1 MLIIKNKC
9 TWVDIGL
16 PNEAD
21 AEFLKKEF
29 SFPPNALEGLMEQS
43 PRQSVSK
50 YNGLLYMV
58 IHFPF
63 WEAEKQITR
72 PLELD
77 IILTKNAIVTVRYEN
92 HIEPIEQILANCEP
106 SEIGEKYLNT
116 TPYAFLEKL
125 LDTYFEYC
133 SREIRHI
140 SDNLDIVEKEILEN
154 NGSHEL
160 LVNKLAVLKRDIL
173 SFRRIASLNKNILE
187 SLKISG
193 ETFYGK
199 ESSSCFDELANASFR
214 MNNTIEGFSD
224 IISSLENTFNTLVS
238 AQVNKLTKTYT
249 YISLIIWPALLVFAF
264 YQTNGLNMPFIERQY
279 SWIYILSLAAA
290 LSLIVFAILKKKK
303 VI

>member
-1 MLIIKNKC
+1 
-9 TWVDIGL
+9 
-16 PNEAD
+16 
-21 AEFLKKEF
+21 
-29 SFPPNALEGLMEQS
+29 MEQS

-50 YNGLLYMV
+50 YNNLLYMV

-63 WEAEKQITR
+63 WEAEEQITR

-77 IILTKNAIVTVRYEN
+77 VILTKNAIVTVRYEN

-160 LVNKLAVLKRDIL
+160 LVNRLAVLKRDIL

-193 ETFYGK
+193 EAFYGK

-264 YQTNGLNMPFIERQY
+264 YQTNGQNMPFIERQY